1 MNLNP
6 ITELA
11 AFYLLHGAKTIT
23 TEVAKLVDANEY
35 RRAILIQNRSTT
47 NSLYVGNADVTPL
60 NTVEIA
66 PGEHITLY
74 NRTAIYAVA
83 SADTC
88 DARYI
93 EEYSA

>member
-6 ITELA
+6 VTELA
-11 AFYLLHGAKTIT
+11 AFYFSHGNKTIT
-23 TEVAKLVDANEY
+23 TVAEKLVDANEY
-35 RRAILIQNRSTT
+35 RRAILIQNRSTI
-47 NSLYVGNADVTPL
+47 NSLYVGNEDVSTL

-66 PGEHITLY
+66 PGGYLTLY

-83 SADTC
+83 SANSC
-88 DARYI
+88 DVRHI